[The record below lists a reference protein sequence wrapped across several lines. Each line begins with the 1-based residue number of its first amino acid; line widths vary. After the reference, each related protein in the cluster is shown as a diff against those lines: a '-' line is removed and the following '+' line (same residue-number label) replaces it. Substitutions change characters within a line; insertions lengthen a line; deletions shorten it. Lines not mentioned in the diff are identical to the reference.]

1 MSNKSFIAADFPLIG
16 ATALQAINA
25 DIKNISTKRY
35 EAVKLA
41 LKEAYDRDSGVRAY
55 PKSLYIR
62 GGNLYNKD
70 LSKNVIT
77 TSKLTSYLKKE
88 SYKQY
93 YEGREEMFRAAV
105 ANQSDCTGADCS
117 GGVVGVWRK
126 TGLSSA
132 EMDAT
137 ANSLCG
143 SSYSYEIDK
152 EDLVP
157 ADFVGTNGHIG
168 LYVGGGYVVEWVG
181 GSYGCQLTKLNKR
194 VVYDFVQKRNR
205 SMGAWS
211 KFRRPKVFKNE
222 KTETD
227 PIVITSSSV
236 KGNYVEVIGGS
247 VNVRSSGSTSGEV
260 LGVANKGDRFEHKGR
275 AKSDWFSISYN
286 GKTGYISNRAD
297 LTRYVFTAN
306 IKYGNKGEQ
315 VKELKRLLNNNG
327 AKLTITNANYLGSTR
342 AAVKRF
348 QKAKK
353 LKVDGIAG
361 PLTIRALGGTYQ

>member
-1 MSNKSFIAADFPLIG
+1 MSNKPFIAGDYPLIG
-16 ATALQAINA
+16 ATALAAINK
-25 DIKNISTKRY
+25 DIISVSKARY

-41 LKEAYDRDSGVRAY
+41 LIEAYDPAITPRAY

-70 LSKNVIT
+70 LTKNIIT
-77 TSKLTSYLKKE
+77 ESKLASYLKRD

-93 YEGREEMFRAAV
+93 FEGREEMFRKAV
-105 ANQSDCTGADCS
+105 ENQPDCTGADCS
-117 GGVVGVWRK
+117 GGVVGIWRK
-126 TGLSSA
+126 TGLSKSD
-132 EMDAT
+132 MDAT

-143 SSYSYEIDK
+143 NSYSYEIDK

-157 ADFVGTNGHIG
+157 ADYVGTNGHIG

-211 KFRRPKVFKNE
+211 KFRRPKAFKNE
-222 KTETD
+222 KTETV
-227 PIVITSSSV
+227 PEVVTTQSV
-236 KGNYVEVIGGS
+236 KGNYVEVIGNS
-247 VNVRSSGSTSGEV
+247 VNIRSSGSTAGET
-260 LGVANKGDRFEHKGR
+260 LAVAKKGDRFAHKGR
-275 AKSDWFSISYN
+275 ANSGWFAIAYN
-286 GKTGYISNRAD
+286 GKTGYISDRSD

-306 IKYGNKGEQ
+306 IKYGNKGEA
-315 VKELKRLLNNNG
+315 VKELKRLLNANG
-327 AKLTITNANYLGSTR
+327 AKLTINNANYLGSTR

-353 LKVDGIAG
+353 LKTDGIAG